1 MKKALF
7 FLFSPFFI
15 FGQSKPFH
23 NLKTRSPES
32 WMVWQIK
39 HVSQFIERFDY
50 QKLPDGSVFT
60 DSTRQLY
67 PREQYIRALF
77 NQEDLRLTK
86 GRVNKYTVSVD
97 EFLEQVCQRDSVVIG
112 QKPTLSAIVPCLIQM
127 LDKTDT
133 LFFSLRKY
141 YRKDS
146 ASYWQVE
153 GLKLPSMLQKVKIV
167 ASKDTII
174 RHYLEPNAHE
184 VAFLP
189 LLQSM
194 VDKGSILRI
203 VPDSL
208 RSQTTLQ
215 ILEIVLKEK
224 KIVITVMLPPTIFL
238 ETTQGWEVQLND
250 IIRETDN
257 SGWLI
262 TNLRKKGKKY
272 KEQEVH
278 YRIIRF

>member
-1 MKKALF
+1 MKKTIIY
-7 FLFSPFFI
+7 FLFPLSL
-15 FGQSKPFH
+15 FGQSKPSH

-50 QKLPDGSVFT
+50 QKMPDGSAFT

-67 PREQYIRALF
+67 PREHYVRGLF
-77 NQEDLRLTK
+77 NQEDVRLTK
-86 GRVNKYTVSVD
+86 GKVNKYTVLVD
-97 EFLEQVCQRDSVVIG
+97 EFVEQVCQKDSVVIG
-112 QKPTLSAIVPCLIQM
+112 QKPALSAIAPCLVQM

-133 LFFSLRKY
+133 LYFSLKKY

-153 GLKLPSMLQKVKIV
+153 GVKLPSMLQKVKVV

-189 LLQSM
+189 LLRSM
-194 VDKGSILRI
+194 VDNGSILRV

-208 RSQTTLQ
+208 RSQPALQ
-215 ILEIVLKEK
+215 ILETVLKEK

-238 ETTQGWEVQLND
+238 ETPHGWEIQLND
-250 IIRETDN
+250 FIRETDN

-262 TNLRKKGKKY
+262 TNLRKKSKKH
-272 KEQEVH
+272 KE
-278 YRIIRF
+278 

>member
-1 MKKALF
+1 MKKTLF
-7 FLFSPFFI
+7 LLLCPLI
-15 FGQSKPFH
+15 LLGQSKQSH
-23 NLKTRSPES
+23 NLKSRSPES

-50 QKLPDGSVFT
+50 QKLPDGSAFT

-67 PREQYIRALF
+67 PREQYVRGLF
-77 NQEDLRLTK
+77 NQEDARLSK
-86 GRVNKYTVSVD
+86 GKVNKYTVLID
-97 EFLEQVCQRDSVVIG
+97 EFLEQVCQKDSMIIG
-112 QKPTLSAIVPCLIQM
+112 QQPVLSAIAPCLVQM

-133 LFFSLRKY
+133 LFFSLKKY

-153 GLKLPSMLQKVKIV
+153 GVKLPSMLQKVKIV

-184 VAFLP
+184 VVFLP
-189 LLQSM
+189 LLRSM
-194 VDKGSILRI
+194 VDNNSILRI

-208 RSQTTLQ
+208 RTLPTLQ
-215 ILEIVLKEK
+215 ILETVLKEK
-224 KIVITVMLPPTIFL
+224 KIIITVMLPTTIFL
-238 ETTQGWEVQLND
+238 ETPLGWEIQLND
-250 IIRETDN
+250 FIRETDN

-262 TNLRKKGKKY
+262 TNLRKKKRK
-272 KEQEVH
+272 
-278 YRIIRF
+278 

>member
-1 MKKALF
+1 MKKTLII
-7 FLFSPFFI
+7 LLLPLTLI
-15 FGQSKPFH
+15 GQTKPSH
-23 NLKTRSPES
+23 NVKTHSPES

-50 QKLPDGSVFT
+50 QKLPDESAFT

-67 PREQYIRALF
+67 PREQYVRGLF
-77 NQEDLRLTK
+77 NQEDARLTK
-86 GRVNKYTVSVD
+86 GKINKYTVLVD
-97 EFLEQVCQRDSVVIG
+97 EFLEQVCQKDSLHIG
-112 QKPTLSAIVPCLIQM
+112 QQPVFSALAPCLVQM

-133 LFFSLRKY
+133 LFFSLKKY
-141 YRKDS
+141 YRPDS

-153 GLKLPSMLQKVKIV
+153 GVKLPSMLQKVKIV

-189 LLQSM
+189 LLRSM
-194 VDKGSILRI
+194 VDDNSILRL

-208 RSQTTLQ
+208 RSQKELQ
-215 ILEIVLKEK
+215 ILETVIKEK

-238 ETTQGWEVQLND
+238 ETPQGWEIQLND
-250 IIRETDN
+250 FIRETDN

-262 TNLRKKGKKY
+262 TNLRKKNKKGK
-272 KEQEVH
+272 
-278 YRIIRF
+278 